1 MALVAVVVLWGA
13 YSLVVVGYDK
23 ITGGCGPV
31 KPMLWPTKTG
41 GNLHVKCAG
50 VAATATPASMAAAST
65 GTTLTAAQMTSLSG
79 GTA

>member
-50 VAATATPASMAAAST
+50 VAATPTSTAAAST
-65 GTTLTAAQMTSLSG
+65 GSTLTAAQTTSLSG

>member
-41 GNLHVKCAG
+41 GNLHVKWGGIA
-50 VAATATPASMAAAST
+50 ATPASTAAAST
-65 GTTLTAAQMTSLSG
+65 GTTLTAAQTTSLSG

>member
-31 KPMLWPTKTG
+31 KPMLWPTRTG
-41 GNLHVKCAG
+41 GNLHVKCGGIA
-50 VAATATPASMAAAST
+50 ATPASTAAAST

>member
-13 YSLVVVGYDK
+13 YSLVVIGYDK
-23 ITGGCGPV
+23 ITSGCGPV

-50 VAATATPASMAAAST
+50 VAATPASTAAAGT
-65 GTTLTAAQMTSLSG
+65 GTTPATSGSSTGSG
-79 GTA
+79 GS

>member
-31 KPMLWPTKTG
+31 KPMLWPTRTG

-50 VAATATPASMAAAST
+50 GAATPASTPTGT
-65 GTTLTAAQMTSLSG
+65 GTTLTAAQTASLSG